1 MAKCLILSDAEGRLP
16 ALRPLLETRGLIA
29 VPEPVDAELFCA
41 REAGRGLFLLG
52 AGEGCT
58 RALFLAE
65 RYPVQGLILIGRPAR
80 PRPASP
86 LWRRVE
92 RDLFSVVCDVLV
104 IQPLADWAMLPR
116 GADVVLRSVS
126 SRRRRRLDLGQ
137 DGADLWTN
145 CKQALI
151 EAVLSFLG
159 AQTNAKTLAR
169 EGDSW

>member
-1 MAKCLILSDAEGRLP
+1 MAKCLILSDAEGRLS
-16 ALRPLLETRGLIA
+16 ALRPLLETHGLIA

-80 PRPASP
+80 PRPSSS

-92 RDLFSVVCDVLV
+92 RDVLV
-104 IQPLADWAMLPR
+104 IQPLADRTMPPR
-116 GADVVLRSVS
+116 AAETVLRAVS
-126 SRRRRRLDLGQ
+126 SRRRERLDMGQ
-137 DGADLWTN
+137 DRVDLWTN
-145 CKQALI
+145 CAHLLAEAIAAFICPQSNGKMLALK
-151 EAVLSFLG
+151 A
-159 AQTNAKTLAR
+159 
-169 EGDSW
+169 DPW

>member
-1 MAKCLILSDAEGRLP
+1 MAKCLILSDAEGCLT
-16 ALRPLLETRGLIA
+16 ALRPLLETHGLIA

-104 IQPLADWAMLPR
+104 IQPLADRAMPPR
-116 GADVVLRSVS
+116 AAETVLRAVS
-126 SRRRRRLDLGQ
+126 SRRKEAGY
-137 DGADLWTN
+137 GARPCRSVDKLRTSARGGHRGLHLPA
-145 CKQALI
+145 KQRKN
-151 EAVLSFLG
+151 
-159 AQTNAKTLAR
+159 TCT
-169 EGDSW
+169 

>member
-1 MAKCLILSDAEGRLP
+1 MAKCLILSDAEGRLS

-104 IQPLADWAMLPR
+104 IQPLADRAMPPR
-116 GADVVLRSVS
+116 AAETVLRAVS
-126 SRRRRRLDLGQ
+126 SRRKERLDMGQ
-137 DGADLWTN
+137 DRVDLWTN
-145 CKQALI
+145 CAHLLAEAIAAFICPQSNGKILALK
-151 EAVLSFLG
+151 A
-159 AQTNAKTLAR
+159 
-169 EGDSW
+169 DPW